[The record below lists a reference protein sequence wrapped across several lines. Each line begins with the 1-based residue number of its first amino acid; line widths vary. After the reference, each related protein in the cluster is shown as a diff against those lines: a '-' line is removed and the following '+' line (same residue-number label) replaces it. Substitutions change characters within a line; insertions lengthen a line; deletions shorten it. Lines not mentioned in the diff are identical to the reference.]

1 MAFNATAFLEAL
13 DEIEASKGI
22 SKETVLQGLKEAI
35 AKAYKKELGGDDA
48 EVRVTIDLDNNSI
61 ELCQLKN
68 IVKNAD
74 DVLDDFL
81 EVSEEEAKQLQKEGK
96 GYIEDDKFVIPATVD
111 AFRKAA
117 ALSVKSMMKQK
128 FAEAEKVILYEA
140 FKDKIGTMITGRVE
154 KYDDRGISVNI
165 VRSSVYLPKNQLIAD
180 EKFQVGDTIKLY
192 VNSVE
197 ASTKGGARIVVTRS
211 NEGFLKCLFFEEIHE
226 IYDGTIIIKGIAR
239 EAGERSKVAVYS
251 NDPNVDPAG
260 ACIGP
265 NGSRIQKIVG
275 QLGNGT
281 SREKIDIIA
290 YSNNP
295 GMYIMEALKPAKV
308 AGVIV
313 SEENKTATVVVKD
326 DSLSLAIGRKGVN
339 ARLAVKLTGYNID
352 IKTES
357 EALEAGLTYQSYEE
371 LAAQEAEIRNKKV
384 MELAAQAR
392 NQIMENILPGLPQ
405 GYVAPQERVYE
416 DEESNEEVNE
426 VLEAQLEKEEAVKV
440 EEVKVEEAPVEEAA
454 PVEEV
459 KPEPAPAPVE
469 APKAEEPVEV
479 KTTTSLEELEKNLAS
494 ESNKSKKQTGKKFSR
509 KKKDEDEEESNDS
522 AKSTD
527 TSNATRMAIY
537 TEEELAEFEAEEQEA
552 EEAEDDIDY
561 DDYDEYYDDEN

>member
-48 EVRVTIDLDNNSI
+48 DVRVTIDLDNNTI

-81 EVSEEEAKQLQKEGK
+81 EVSEDEAKQLQKEKK
-96 GYIEDDKFVIPATVD
+96 GYIEEDKFVIPATVD

-154 KYDDRGISVNI
+154 KVDDRGISVNI

-180 EKFQVGDTIKLY
+180 ERFNVGDTIKLY

-226 IYDGTIIIKGIAR
+226 IYDGTIIIKSIAR

-275 QLGNGT
+275 QLGNGS

-308 AGVIV
+308 AGIIV
-313 SEENKTATVVVKD
+313 SEENKTATVIVKD

-357 EALEAGLTYQSYEE
+357 EALEAGLTYQSYEQ
-371 LAAQEAEIRNKKV
+371 LAAEEAEIRNKKA

-416 DEESNEEVNE
+416 EDADEEVNDM
-426 VLEAQLEKEEAVKV
+426 LEAQLDKEEAAPVETVK
-440 EEVKVEEAPVEEAA
+440 EEVKVEEAPVEQETPKAK
-454 PVEEV
+454 EEV
-459 KPEPAPAPVE
+459 KAEEPA
-469 APKAEEPVEV
+469 KAEEPVEV

-494 ESNKSKKQTGKKFSR
+494 ESNKGKKQTGKKFSR
-509 KKKDEDEEESNDS
+509 KKKDEDEEESKDS
-522 AKSTD
+522 GKATD
-527 TSNATRMAIY
+527 TSSATRMAIY
-537 TEEELAEFEAEEQEA
+537 TEEELAEFEKEE
-552 EEAEDDIDY
+552 EELDDTDEDIDY

>member
-48 EVRVTIDLDNNSI
+48 DVRVTIDLDNNTI

-81 EVSEEEAKQLQKEGK
+81 EVSEDEAKQLQKEKK
-96 GYIEDDKFVIPATVD
+96 GYIEEDKFVISATVD

-154 KYDDRGISVNI
+154 KVDDRGISVNI

-180 EKFQVGDTIKLY
+180 ERFNVGDTIKLY

-226 IYDGTIIIKGIAR
+226 IYDGTIIIKSIAR

-275 QLGNGT
+275 QLGNGS

-308 AGVIV
+308 AGIIV
-313 SEENKTATVVVKD
+313 SEENKTATVIVKD

-357 EALEAGLTYQSYEE
+357 EALEAGLTYQSYEQ
-371 LAAQEAEIRNKKV
+371 LAAEEAEIRNKKA

-416 DEESNEEVNE
+416 EDADEEVNDM
-426 VLEAQLEKEEAVKV
+426 LEAQLDK
-440 EEVKVEEAPVEEAA
+440 EEAA
-454 PVEEV
+454 PVETVKEEV
-459 KPEPAPAPVE
+459 KIEEAPVE
-469 APKAEEPVEV
+469 QEAPKAKEEVKAEEPAKAEEPVEV

-494 ESNKSKKQTGKKFSR
+494 ESNKGKKQTGKKFSR
-509 KKKDEDEEESNDS
+509 KKKDEDEEESKDS
-522 AKSTD
+522 GKATD

-537 TEEELAEFEAEEQEA
+537 TEEELAEFEKEE
-552 EEAEDDIDY
+552 EELDDTDEDIDY

>member
-35 AKAYKKELGGDDA
+35 AKAYRKELGGDDA
-48 EVRVTIDLDNNSI
+48 EVRVSIDLDNNSI

-81 EVSEEEAKQLQKEGK
+81 EVSEDEAKQLQKEGK
-96 GYIEDDKFVIPATVD
+96 GYIEEDKFVIPATVD
-111 AFRKAA
+111 SFRKAA

-180 EKFQVGDTIKLY
+180 EKFAVGDTIKLY

-197 ASTKGGARIVVTRS
+197 ASSKGGARIVVTRS
-211 NEGFLKCLFFEEIHE
+211 NEGFLRCLFFEEIHE
-226 IYDGTIIIKGIAR
+226 IYDGTIIIKNIAR

-275 QLGNGT
+275 QLGNGS

-290 YSNNP
+290 YSDNA
-295 GMYIMEALKPAKV
+295 GLYIMEALKPAKI
-308 AGVIV
+308 AGIIV
-313 SEENKTATVVVKD
+313 DKDAKSATAIVKD

-339 ARLAVKLTGYNID
+339 ARLAVKLTGFNID

-357 EALEAGLTYQSYEE
+357 EALEAGLTYQTYEE
-371 LAAQEAEIRNKKV
+371 LYAEETALRQKKAMEAA
-384 MELAAQAR
+384 AAAHSEK
-392 NQIMENILPGLPQ
+392 MGGILGLNTA

-416 DEESNEEVNE
+416 DESNDEKFKTSDPLNGP
-426 VLEAQLEKEEAVKV
+426 LENDEAKEKKQKEDAEAEAKEKEYKERM
-440 EEVKVEEAPVEEAA
+440 EAA
-454 PVEEV
+454 RNRPPKNYPHYPPP
-459 KPEPAPAPVE
+459 KP
-469 APKAEEPVEV
+469 K
-479 KTTTSLEELEKNLAS
+479 
-494 ESNKSKKQTGKKFSR
+494 
-509 KKKDEDEEESNDS
+509 
-522 AKSTD
+522 
-527 TSNATRMAIY
+527 
-537 TEEELAEFEAEEQEA
+537 
-552 EEAEDDIDY
+552 
-561 DDYDEYYDDEN
+561 EYKGPCQ

>member
-48 EVRVTIDLDNNSI
+48 DVRVTIDLDNNTI

-81 EVSEEEAKQLQKEGK
+81 EVSEDEAKQLQKEKK
-96 GYIEDDKFVIPATVD
+96 GYIEEDKFVIPATVD

-180 EKFQVGDTIKLY
+180 EKFAVGDTIKLY

-197 ASTKGGARIVVTRS
+197 ASSKGGARIVVTRS

-226 IYDGTIIIKGIAR
+226 IYDGTIIIKSIAR

-275 QLGNGT
+275 QLGNGS

-308 AGVIV
+308 AGIIV
-313 SEENKTATVVVKD
+313 SEENKTATVIVKD

-357 EALEAGLTYQSYEE
+357 EALEAGLTYQSYEQ
-371 LAAQEAEIRNKKV
+371 LAAEEAEIRNKKA

-416 DEESNEEVNE
+416 EDADEEVNDM
-426 VLEAQLEKEEAVKV
+426 LEAQLDKEEAAPIETVK
-440 EEVKVEEAPVEEAA
+440 EEAKVEEAPVEQETPKAK
-454 PVEEV
+454 EEV
-459 KPEPAPAPVE
+459 KAEEPA
-469 APKAEEPVEV
+469 KAEEPVEV

-494 ESNKSKKQTGKKFSR
+494 ESNKGKKQTGKKFSR
-509 KKKDEDEEESNDS
+509 KKKDEDEEESKDS
-522 AKSTD
+522 GKATD
-527 TSNATRMAIY
+527 TSSATRMAIY
-537 TEEELAEFEAEEQEA
+537 TEEELAEFEKEE
-552 EEAEDDIDY
+552 EELDDTDEDIDY